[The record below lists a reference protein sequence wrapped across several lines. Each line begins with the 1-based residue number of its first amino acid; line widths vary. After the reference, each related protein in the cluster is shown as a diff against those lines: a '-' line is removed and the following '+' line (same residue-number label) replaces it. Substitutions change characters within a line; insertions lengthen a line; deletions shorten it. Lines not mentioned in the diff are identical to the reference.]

1 MALTVCNAKILFL
14 LPVPLNP
21 HPSYFCEIACRS
33 CLLPIKNVLQ
43 KLDLEIHGHQPIVE
57 KVVSTGEKLID
68 QKHYNSKQIKD
79 KCQELQVSWDDL
91 LNKSKIRKKNLDL
104 SVQIQKVW
112 RSSNPL
118 VYVWYDLLTMFN

>member
-1 MALTVCNAKILFL
+1 M
-14 LPVPLNP
+14 
-21 HPSYFCEIACRS
+21 
-33 CLLPIKNVLQ
+33 
-43 KLDLEIHGHQPIVE
+43 E

-112 RSSNPL
+112 RNSNPL
-118 VYVWYDLLTMFN
+118 VYVWNDLLAMFN

>member
-1 MALTVCNAKILFL
+1 M
-14 LPVPLNP
+14 
-21 HPSYFCEIACRS
+21 
-33 CLLPIKNVLQ
+33 
-43 KLDLEIHGHQPIVE
+43 E